1 MISPLAHIH
10 PEAQIG
16 NNVTIEPFAMVHKD
30 TVIGE
35 GTWIGSHACILD
47 GARIGKNCK
56 IFQGAV
62 ISGVPQDLKFA
73 GEITTAEIG
82 DNSVIREYVT
92 INRGTI
98 DKFKT
103 VIGKNCLIMAYV
115 HAGHDCIIGNN
126 VIIGNATQLA
136 GHVIVDDFAIFGGSC
151 AVQQFIKIGAHSYI
165 AGGSLIRKDI
175 PPFVKA
181 GREPVSYVGV
191 NSVGLRRR
199 GYTNEQIS
207 DIQETYR
214 YLYLRKLNN
223 TKALESIEN
232 QIRPSEERDE
242 IVNFVR
248 QSEKGVMKGVYQ
260 D

>member
-1 MISPLAHIH
+1 MISPLAYIH

-16 NNVTIEPFAMVHKD
+16 NHVTIEPFAMVHKD
-30 TVIGE
+30 TVIGDS
-35 GTWIGSHACILD
+35 TWIGSHACILD

-82 DNSVIREYVT
+82 DNSVIREFVT

-115 HAGHDCIIGNN
+115 HAGHDCMVGNN

-214 YLYLRKLNN
+214 YLYLRKMNN
-223 TKALESIEN
+223 SKALEIIEN

-248 QSEKGVMKGVYQ
+248 NSERGVMKGVYQ

>member
-1 MISPLAHIH
+1 MISPLAYIH
-10 PEAQIG
+10 PEAQIA

-30 TVIGE
+30 TIIGE
-35 GTWIGSHACILD
+35 GTWIGSHACILE
-47 GARIGKNCK
+47 GARIGKNCR

-62 ISGVPQDLKFA
+62 ISGVPQDLKFV

-82 DNSVIREYVT
+82 DNTVIREYVT
-92 INRGTI
+92 INRGTV

-103 VIGKNCLIMAYV
+103 VIGANCLIMAYV

-151 AVQQFIKIGAHSYI
+151 AVQQFVKVGSHSYI
-165 AGGSLIRKDI
+165 GGGSLVRKDI

-181 GREPVSYVGV
+181 AREPVSYVGV

-214 YLYLRKLNN
+214 ILYLRKMNN
-223 TKALESIEN
+223 SKALEIIEN
-232 QIRPSEERDE
+232 TIRPSEERDE

-248 QSEKGVMKGVYQ
+248 SSEKGVMKGFTQ

>member
-1 MISPLAHIH
+1 
-10 PEAQIG
+10 
-16 NNVTIEPFAMVHKD
+16 MVHKD
-30 TVIGE
+30 TVIGDS
-35 GTWIGSHACILD
+35 TWIGSHACILD

-82 DNSVIREYVT
+82 DNSVIREFVT

-115 HAGHDCIIGNN
+115 HAGHDCMVGNN

-214 YLYLRKLNN
+214 YLYLRKMNN
-223 TKALESIEN
+223 SKALEIIEN

-248 QSEKGVMKGVYQ
+248 NSERGVMKGVYQ

>member
-1 MISPLAHIH
+1 MISPLAYIH

-16 NNVTIEPFAMVHKD
+16 NHVTIEPFAMVHKD
-30 TVIGE
+30 TVIGDR
-35 GTWIGSHACILD
+35 TWIGSHACILD

-82 DNSVIREYVT
+82 DNSVIREFVT

-115 HAGHDCIIGNN
+115 HAGHDCIVGNN

-214 YLYLRKLNN
+214 YLYLRKMNN
-223 TKALESIEN
+223 SKALEIIEN

-248 QSEKGVMKGVYQ
+248 NSERGVMKGVYQ